1 MTYLLLQTF
10 LLLLAS
16 YFLGAFVACTVKR
29 ALFGSRDEAPERVLA
44 PVQADVPV
52 GPPIVIPPQPVRP
65 RAAQPMPPVTP
76 RTIDPVQPKIE
87 VLRRPEPRPAPALL
101 DPSRFERAL
110 TGPHFNEGVPRIAII
125 EICPAVLPPVT
136 DIYQPA
142 PPELPPPPPVEE
154 LPPDVPDIEDVPQE
168 AQETEP
174 EPIPE
179 PEPAPQPMPEREPR
193 TGGLAARLRDATT
206 AAAAGAVA
214 AAKAAA
220 AASVAMPGMGLSR
233 REPVK
238 EPPVEETRPP
248 IEEASAEP
256 VMTEPAQAE
265 APDADRD
272 EAVEPSEEI
281 VAAAA
286 EPPSVVAEEETFAA
300 EEEQAPEPAS
310 EAEPEADSQSQSD
323 DETPSELEPEIEP
336 ALEPEPE
343 LEQEPTRE
351 PEPEPV
357 VPAPVVPA
365 ALIEDGDDFQRIRAI
380 DSDIEQKLKTRG
392 VVYFEHIAGWSA
404 SDVRRIGQEL
414 EMPGRI
420 DREQWVEQAQ
430 ILAKGGET
438 YYSRN
443 RKAMLKAKAET
454 ASEAKTEPSPTGGQ
468 TTSRDDSAAPA
479 PLQFVTGTTSQRE
492 GLSGVAAAS
501 QGRSVAEM
509 AAAAAAAIAASSA
522 SVTRGL
528 KPIEPISPL
537 SKVDPKISMPAR
549 ITDAIR
555 EKGTGTAT
563 VEITK
568 DNAPL
573 PEATAEGPSDDL
585 KRIRGIGVLIEKRLN
600 AMGVRRYDQ
609 IANWTSGDIDRV
621 SRMLEFKGRIER
633 ESWVEQARILASGGY
648 TEFSRRVDRG
658 EVDTSRET

>member
-29 ALFGSRDEAPERVLA
+29 ALLSSRGEAPERVLA

-65 RAAQPMPPVTP
+65 RPAQPMPPVTP

-87 VLRRPEPRPAPALL
+87 VLRRPEPRPAPAVL

-110 TGPHFNEGVPRIAII
+110 TGPHFNEGVPRIAVI

-154 LPPDVPDIEDVPQE
+154 LPPDVPDIEDIHEE
-168 AQETEP
+168 AQE
-174 EPIPE
+174 PE
-179 PEPAPQPMPEREPR
+179 PEPTPEPESVSEPAPEREPR

-248 IEEASAEP
+248 IEEIGAEP
-256 VMTEPAQAE
+256 VMTEPDQTD

-272 EAVEPSEEI
+272 EAAKPSEEI

-286 EPPSVVAEEETFAA
+286 EPPAVVAEEETFAA
-300 EEEQAPEPAS
+300 EEEQEPAL
-310 EAEPEADSQSQSD
+310 EAEPEAEAQPQSD

-343 LEQEPTRE
+343 PELARE
-351 PEPEPV
+351 PEPTPES
-357 VPAPVVPA
+357 VPEPVVPA

-443 RKAMLKAKAET
+443 RRAMLKAKAET
-454 ASEAKTEPSPTGGQ
+454 EAASETKAEPSSTGGPPASQ
-468 TTSRDDSAAPA
+468 DDAAAPA
-479 PLQFVTGTTSQRE
+479 QSQPTTGTVSQRE

-555 EKGTGTAT
+555 EKGTSTAT
-563 VEITK
+563 VEIAK
-568 DNAPL
+568 DSTPL
-573 PEATAEGPSDDL
+573 PEATAEGPYDDL

-600 AMGVRRYDQ
+600 AMGIRRYDQ

>member
-16 YFLGAFVACTVKR
+16 YFLGAFVACLAKR
-29 ALFGSRDEAPERVLA
+29 MFFASQDEAPAQAFA
-44 PVQADVPV
+44 PVDIDAPV
-52 GPPIVIPPQPVRP
+52 RPPVMVPPQPVRQRVAP
-65 RAAQPMPPVTP
+65 PVLQPVTP
-76 RTIDPVQPKIE
+76 RAIDPVQPKIE
-87 VLRRPEPRPAPALL
+87 VLRRPEPRPAPAVL

-110 TGPHFNEGVPRIAII
+110 IGPDANEGVPRIAVV
-125 EICPAVLPPVT
+125 ELRPSVLPPVT
-136 DIYQPA
+136 DEYRPPEPPPA
-142 PPELPPPPPVEE
+142 PPVEEVPPELPAAEDFAVEQPE
-154 LPPDVPDIEDVPQE
+154 PEVEPISEH
-168 AQETEP
+168 EP
-174 EPIPE
+174 EPQPE
-179 PEPAPQPMPEREPR
+179 PTPEPR
-193 TGGLAARLRDATT
+193 AGGLAARLRDATT

-220 AASVAMPGMGLSR
+220 AASIAMPGMGLSR
-233 REPVK
+233 RSA
-238 EPPVEETRPP
+238 VEEAVSDAPLLPEKEDDARASERQDISGPVGDEASTPAEEHGEPP
-248 IEEASAEP
+248 IEIADEQEESVVHE
-256 VMTEPAQAE
+256 TEHGF
-265 APDADRD
+265 
-272 EAVEPSEEI
+272 EAVPEI
-281 VAAAA
+281 V
-286 EPPSVVAEEETFAA
+286 
-300 EEEQAPEPAS
+300 PEPT
-310 EAEPEADSQSQSD
+310 PETALEVAPQ
-323 DETPSELEPEIEP
+323 PELERQS
-336 ALEPEPE
+336 EPEPE
-343 LEQEPTRE
+343 RE
-351 PEPEPV
+351 PQTAPGIQSVPEV
-357 VPAPVVPA
+357 VAPAPVIEPA

-380 DSDIEQKLKTRG
+380 DGDIEQKLKARG
-392 VVYFEHIAGWSA
+392 VIYFEHIAGWSA
-404 SDVRRIGQEL
+404 SDVKQIGQEL
-414 EMPGRI
+414 EIPGRI

-443 RKAMLKAKAET
+443 RRAMLKAKAE
-454 ASEAKTEPSPTGGQ
+454 AAGATGK
-468 TTSRDDSAAPA
+468 RDDVPPSSSRSGSESAAPA
-479 PLQFVTGTTSQRE
+479 PSQIATEVASQRA
-492 GLSGVAAAS
+492 GLAGVAAAS

-555 EKGTGTAT
+555 EKGSSSTST
-563 VEITK
+563 VEIETES
-568 DNAPL
+568 APL
-573 PEATAEGPSDDL
+573 PEAADDGPKDDL

-600 AMGVRRYDQ
+600 ALGIRRYDQ